1 MRKALSCLAI
11 GLSAMAPAAGQIK
24 MADNAY
30 KEELTAGTSVTE
42 PLAIDNVLAAY
53 DGTYLEDFYLTN
65 IVGDTLY
72 TNGIHAKCFVANH
85 TARTIEYKTGDT
97 NEGTSIPQ
105 GYYRVTDLL
114 LGKEGQ
120 TDATEEIASLV
131 GDGYD
136 ITAFIKKY
144 AWFCDE
150 CKVSPEH
157 CKEHIA
163 ERIPCGSKTN
173 EELNRTLQQYQ
184 SRNETCDLRELG
196 DWCYR
201 LEAADGSAVYYAGST
216 AFGNSSHWNFFP
228 LRYYNFLCS
237 ELKGQDVYMPYDN
250 PKSSGVYCAPYRQAV
265 ELHDALT
272 GKTLLQRDTLFR
284 CVDMVLNEVPYTGLV
299 PFCVL
304 EGEHTGKVSLAVY
317 HLVETDRQDYR
328 LYYHNTPSGELSI
341 WKSSPKQKDD
351 GQLLRDRHF
360 ATSKNGDHQGQWLIK
375 ASDLQEIVAD
385 TKRHN
390 ANAAEQ
396 EEALRQ
402 RQRALQAQRKQDLC
416 SRYGKE
422 FGELITAHKVALGMT
437 PEMCRE
443 AWGIPSKISNMVDAT
458 GTYTMWRYNL
468 NTYVYFLDG
477 KVVRIQN

>member
-1 MRKALSCLAI
+1 MRKALFCLAI

-53 DGTYLEDFYLTN
+53 DGTYLKQFFLTN

-72 TNGIHAKCFVANH
+72 TNGIHAKCFVVNH

-136 ITAFIKKY
+136 ISAFIKRY

-150 CKVSPEH
+150 CKASTEH

-163 ERIPCGSKTN
+163 EKIPCGSKTN
-173 EELNRTLQQYQ
+173 EELNRILLQYQ
-184 SRNETCDLRELG
+184 NRNETCGLGDLG

-201 LEAADGSAVYYAGST
+201 IESLDGSAVYYTYGWLGDGSRWT
-216 AFGNSSHWNFFP
+216 FFP
-228 LRYYNFLCS
+228 LRYYNFLCA
-237 ELKGQDVYMPYDN
+237 ELKGQDVYMPYNN
-250 PKSSGVYCAPYRQAV
+250 PWSGGSVYCTPYWKAV
-265 ELHDALT
+265 ELRDELT

-284 CVDMVLNEVPYTGLV
+284 CVDVVLDEVPYTGLV

-304 EGEHTGKVSLAVY
+304 EGEHTGKVSLPVY
-317 HLVETDRQDYR
+317 RMVESDSH
-328 LYYHNTPSGELSI
+328 LYYHNTPSGDLSI

-351 GQLLRDRHF
+351 GRLLRDRHF
-360 ATSKNGDHQGQWLIK
+360 ATSNGGDHEGKWIIK
-375 ASDLQEIVAD
+375 VSDLQEIVAD

-402 RQRALQAQRKQDLC
+402 RQRALLAQRKQDLC
-416 SRYGKE
+416 NRYGKE
-422 FGELITAHKVALGMT
+422 FGELIAAHKVALGMT

-443 AWGIPSKISNMVDAT
+443 AWGIPSKISTTVDAT
-458 GTYTMWRYNL
+458 GTYTLWRYNL
-468 NTYVYFLDG
+468 NTYVYFQDG
-477 KVVRIQN
+477 RVVRIQN